1 MKINV
6 QVIKSIAGST
16 FFKLSSAFV
25 SFFVVPLLLRALGSN
40 QYAIWVTLTSM
51 IVWISLFDFGSGY
64 SLKNK
69 VGETIT
75 EEDRSDLQV
84 LIAGTI
90 QFYLLTTVLLM
101 FVFLGSIFFVKVFRQ
116 ELALTFYIYLPII
129 FAFPLTL
136 GNFILQGVK
145 KFNAISI
152 VQFAQV
158 FIWLLLVL
166 LFRYDVITVSLRK
179 LAISYSLLYFLSNL
193 LLFVLS
199 MRNVDFEWKKIF
211 ELSHFRSSKKSLL
224 VGLRFF
230 ILQIS
235 SLVLYSLGNV
245 LVYNHMSLTNVA
257 QYDTVNKFFL
267 ITMTIFNVVISV
279 FWTEISQAKAQK
291 SKEKLM
297 KLFNQLLLISLGFCC
312 IIICASFLMPI
323 VISLW
328 TKRQIEVHVGQMYS
342 FALLD
347 CIKTFA
353 YAGAVVLNAFEN
365 LTGQIILSIIAS
377 LLMVPLA
384 TFLFNQGVG
393 IGTVPLASALL
404 TFPTMVYVLFKAK
417 KSIKHLH

>member
-1 MKINV
+1 MKINI

-25 SFFVVPLLLRALGSN
+25 SFFVVPLLLKALGSN

-51 IVWISLFDFGSGY
+51 VVWISLFDFGSGY

-75 EEDRSDLQV
+75 DDDKAELQV

-90 QFYLLTTVLLM
+90 QFYLLTTLLL
-101 FVFLGSIFFVKVFRQ
+101 FLVFLGSLFFVKIFKE
-116 ELALTFYIYLPII
+116 ELTLTFYIYIPII
-129 FAFPLTL
+129 LAFPLTL

-145 KFNAISI
+145 KFNSISI
-152 VQFAQV
+152 IQFAQV
-158 FIWLLLVL
+158 FVWLLLVL
-166 LFRYDVITVSLRK
+166 LFRYDIISISLKK
-179 LAISYSLLYFLSNL
+179 LAISYSLLYFFTNL

-199 MRNVDFEWKKIF
+199 VKYVDFQWSKLL
-211 ELSHFRSSKKSLL
+211 ELNHFKSSKKSLV

-245 LVYNHMSLTNVA
+245 LVYNNMSLKNVA

-267 ITMTIFNVVISV
+267 ITMTIFNVIISV

-291 SKEKLM
+291 SKEKLK
-297 KLFNQLLLISLGFCC
+297 KLFNQLLLISVGFCF
-312 IIICASFLMPI
+312 IIICASFAMPI

-328 TKRQIEVHVGQMYS
+328 TKKQIEVRVDQMYS

-353 YAGAVVLNAFEN
+353 YAGAVVLNAFEQ

-384 TFLFNQGVG
+384 TFLFKQHIG
-393 IGTVPLASALL
+393 IGTVPLASAIL
-404 TFPTMVYVLFKAK
+404 TLPTMIYVFFKAK
-417 KSIKHLH
+417 HSIKNLN